1 MGEWVEWADDADCPL
16 PWEVVGEDGSNVTDM
31 GLRIAGGGT
40 ELLVP
45 IGPKNGEKAPS
56 SSSMPVCGGWG
67 EGGGS
72 EERRVERELTRGGQP
87 MQTVKIRQGNNNAG
101 GGRTD
106 RSGNRGRGLSSTN
119 GGMGTIME
127 GCDSLSQ

>member
-45 IGPKNGEKAPS
+45 IGPKNGEKAPTS
-56 SSSMPVCGGWG
+56 GSMTVCGGWG

-72 EERRVERELTRGGQP
+72 EERRVERELTRRWTAHADCQNPPGKQ
-87 MQTVKIRQGNNNAG
+87 QC
-101 GGRTD
+101 
-106 RSGNRGRGLSSTN
+106 RGRARRPERKQG
-119 GGMGTIME
+119 E
-127 GCDSLSQ
+127 GSQ